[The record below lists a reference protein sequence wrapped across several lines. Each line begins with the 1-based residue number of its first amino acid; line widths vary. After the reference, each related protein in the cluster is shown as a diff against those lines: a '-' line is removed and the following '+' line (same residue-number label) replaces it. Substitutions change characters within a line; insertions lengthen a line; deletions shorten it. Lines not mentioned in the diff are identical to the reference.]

1 MIGACDFGDLALP
14 GRHTSVQHHMI
25 DAGKRWQIAAVCWPG
40 EREAMSGLV
49 GCVDESIA
57 QKFAEWRVIV
67 GGVEVAHENIAGV
80 RVTAHQA
87 KFVKRTFPLSPV
99 SGHGCGGVHGDE
111 TNLVASHVHCA
122 GGHE

>member
-1 MIGACDFGDLALP
+1 
-14 GRHTSVQHHMI
+14 
-25 DAGKRWQIAAVCWPG
+25 
-40 EREAMSGLV
+40 MSGLV

-57 QKFAEWRVIV
+57 QKFAEWRVVV
-67 GGVEVAHENIAGV
+67 GGVEVAHENITGV
-80 RVTAHQA
+80 RVAAHQT